1 MLAGARQ
8 VSREVGRSGE
18 LWEGCTEYQ
27 QDPVPKERS
36 LAPVSSFITQEEA
49 GWTWVMLY
57 FGFQSRWRYLVRCT
71 GLGLSRQGARHPDL
85 RGRSTCRPQHLRLPF
100 NL

>member
-49 GWTWVMLY
+49 DWTWVMLY